1 MLDFNET
8 DELFVG
14 DEILK
19 NFASCADCGL
29 CCRFFSHLI
38 LYEKEVDEIIKDLG
52 ISLDE
57 FKQKYVS
64 DVDNSRGSTT
74 YSFNIPCSFLHQNK
88 CMIYKHRFLV
98 CRTFPFFMNLTTNNA
113 ILTGIYLCPQATQ
126 FYEGLIDF
134 YQKHHPH
141 LYHQLIKKE
150 KDILIDDNGMEITGS
165 VSLFA
170 PYLDWLSVK

>member
-14 DEILK
+14 DDILK
-19 NFASCADCGL
+19 DFACCTDCGL

-38 LYEKEVDEIIKDLG
+38 LYEKEVDEIINYLD
-52 ISLDE
+52 ISLNE
-57 FKQKYVS
+57 FTQKYVN
-64 DVDNSRGSTT
+64 DVDNSEDSTK
-74 YSFNIPCSFLHQNK
+74 YSFHIPCSFLHQNN
-88 CMIYKHRFLV
+88 CMIYSHRFLV
-98 CRTFPFFMNLTTNNA
+98 CRTFPFFMNLTTDKA

-134 YQKHHPH
+134 YKKYYPDLYQH
-141 LYHQLIKKE
+141 LIEKE
-150 KDILIDDNGMEITGS
+150 KEILIVDNGMEITGS